1 MVYSI
6 LTDVGVGQGKGSNKD
21 ICVTAS
27 SKLLALLLNDNVMLK
42 LSLQSYLKV
51 VSELWLL
58 ASSIHVVFSTC

>member
-6 LTDVGVGQGKGSNKD
+6 LTDVGGGEGSNKD

-51 VSELWLL
+51 VSELLLL
-58 ASSIHVVFSTC
+58 ASAIRVAFSTC